1 MPAER
6 FDPQAALAVLQEHGV
21 LFVAIG
27 GYAAILQGSPYPT
40 TDVDITPE
48 TSSANLDRLA
58 EALRALDARVRHPDT
73 PEGLPF
79 ACDATALAA
88 AIFWNLTTRY
98 GDLDIFFT
106 PAGTHGY
113 PDLVRDAVTIELR
126 GVPVRVAHLADVIR
140 SKDAANR
147 DKDRRVLPVLRQ
159 VLDRQERP

>member
-1 MPAER
+1 MSAEQ
-6 FDPQAALAVLQEHGV
+6 FDPQAALLVLQEHGV

-48 TSSANLDRLA
+48 TSSENLDRLA
-58 EALRALDARVRHPDT
+58 VALRALEARVRHPDI
-73 PEGLPF
+73 PEGLTF
-79 ACDATALAA
+79 VCDATSLAA
-88 AIFWNLTTRY
+88 AVFWNLTTRF
-98 GDLDIFFT
+98 GDLDISFV
-106 PAGTHGY
+106 PAGTQGY
-113 PDLVRDAVTIELR
+113 PDLVRDALTIELR

-159 VLDRQERP
+159 VLERQNPS

>member
-6 FDPQAALAVLQEHGV
+6 FDPQAALAVLEQHGV

-27 GYAAILQGSPYPT
+27 GYAAILHGSPYPT

-48 TSSANLDRLA
+48 TSTQNLDRLA
-58 EALRALDARVRHPDT
+58 AALRALDARVRHPDI

-79 ACDATALAA
+79 ACDATSLAA
-88 AIFWNLTTRY
+88 AIFWNLKTRY
-98 GDLDIFFT
+98 GDLDISFT
-106 PAGTHGY
+106 PTGTHGY
-113 PDLVRDAVTIELR
+113 QDLLRDALTIELR

-159 VLDRQERP
+159 VLARQGEA

>member
-1 MPAER
+1 VPAER

-48 TSSANLDRLA
+48 TSAQNLDRLA
-58 EALRALDARVRHPDT
+58 AALRALDARVRHPDS

-79 ACDATALAA
+79 ACDATSLAA
-88 AIFWNLTTRY
+88 ATFWNLTTRY
-98 GDLDIFFT
+98 GDLDISFT
-106 PAGTHGY
+106 PAGTQGY
-113 PDLVRDAVTIELR
+113 PDLLRDALTIELR

-159 VLDRQERP
+159 VLERQERR

>member
-6 FDPQAALAVLQEHGV
+6 FDPQATLAVLQEHGV

-48 TSSANLDRLA
+48 TSTQNLDRLA
-58 EALRALDARVRHPDT
+58 QALRVLEARVRNPDI

-79 ACDATALAA
+79 GGDATSLAA
-88 AIFWNLTTRY
+88 AVFWNLTTRY
-98 GDLDIFFT
+98 GDLDISFT
-106 PAGTHGY
+106 PAGTQGY
-113 PDLVRDAVTIELR
+113 PDLVRDALTVELR

>member
-1 MPAER
+1 MPADR
-6 FDPQAALAVLQEHGV
+6 FDPQAALAVLHQHGV

-40 TDVDITPE
+40 TDVDVTPE
-48 TSSANLDRLA
+48 PSKGNLDRLA
-58 EALRALDARVRHPDT
+58 AALRALDARVRHPDI

-79 ACDATALAA
+79 SCDGTSLEA

-98 GDLDIFFT
+98 GDLDISFT
-106 PAGTHGY
+106 PAGTQGY
-113 PDLVRDAVTIELR
+113 PDLLRDALTIELR

-159 VLDRQERP
+159 VLARQTER

>member
-1 MPAER
+1 MPGER
-6 FDPQAALAVLQEHGV
+6 FDPQAALAVLQQHGV

-40 TDVDITPE
+40 NDVDITPE
-48 TSSANLDRLA
+48 TSAANLSRLSA
-58 EALRALDARVRHPDT
+58 ALRALDAKVRHPDI
-73 PEGLPF
+73 PDGLPF
-79 ACDATALAA
+79 GHDATALAA
-88 AIFWNLTTRY
+88 TTFWNLSTKY
-98 GDLDIFFT
+98 GSLDISFT

-113 PDLVRDAVTIELR
+113 ADLNRDALTVVLR

-159 VLDRQERP
+159 LLDRPGRR

>member
-6 FDPQAALAVLQEHGV
+6 FDPQAALAVLCEHEV

-48 TSSANLDRLA
+48 TSSENLDRLA
-58 EALRALDARVRHPDT
+58 SALRVLEARVRHPDT
-73 PEGLPF
+73 PEGLPLS
-79 ACDATALAA
+79 CDATSLAS

-98 GDLDIFFT
+98 GDLDISFT
-106 PAGTHGY
+106 PTGTQGY
-113 PDLVRDAVTIELR
+113 PDLVRDALTIELR

-159 VLDRQERP
+159 VLDRQKRS

>member
-6 FDPQAALAVLQEHGV
+6 FDPQAALGVLQGKGV

-48 TSSANLDRLA
+48 TSAENLDRLA
-58 EALRALDARVRHPDT
+58 EALRELQARVRHPDI

-79 ACDATALAA
+79 PCDATSLAA
-88 AIFWNLTTRY
+88 AVFWNLTTRY
-98 GDLDIFFT
+98 GDLDISFT
-106 PAGTHGY
+106 PAGTQGY
-113 PDLVRDAVTIELR
+113 PDLVRDALTIELR
-126 GVPVRVAHLADVIR
+126 GVPVRVAHLADVVR

-159 VLDRQERP
+159 LLERQAP

>member
-6 FDPQAALAVLQEHGV
+6 FDPQAALGVLQEHGV

-48 TSSANLDRLA
+48 ASAENLTRLA
-58 EALRALDARVRHPDT
+58 DALRALQARVRHPDV

-79 ACDATALAA
+79 SCDATSLASA
-88 AIFWNLTTRY
+88 VFWNLTTRF
-98 GDLDIFFT
+98 GDLDISFT
-106 PAGTHGY
+106 PAGTQGY
-113 PDLVRDAVTIELR
+113 PDLLRDALTVELR
-126 GVPVRVAHLADVIR
+126 GRPVRVAHLADVIR

-159 VLDRQERP
+159 LLDRQGAP